1 MAEVIGLAASIAGVI
16 TLSAQ
21 VTALSY
27 KYLNGVK
34 NASKDINRLINELT
48 SLSGILM
55 ALQAGASTN
64 WTTRFSDQNSS
75 DSSTHSIETL
85 IPECTSLIEELQMKL
100 EIKPT
105 SKQDPT
111 KAIVGVFRSLL
122 WPVKEKETNEYVQKL
137 ERLKT
142 LFTLAISVENLTT
155 STHVASKLPELER
168 TIAKVATS
176 QDATKK
182 EQVLNWISCLDPTTN
197 HQQASKLK
205 TPATGQWLLD
215 NREFQAW
222 VQGQDGTSGRL
233 WLHGML
239 GSGKSILIS
248 TVINYLK
255 NIVTQHRHYGLA
267 YFYFDFRENLK
278 QDSIQFLAS
287 IVCQLLRSQPLL
299 KEAEAVYDRHHQ
311 HQITASHL
319 KILFI
324 EATSMLD
331 KVYIV
336 VDALDECKQWDDLQD
351 FILLGAPKDCKLH
364 FLASSRKENYIE
376 EALRPAG
383 FSCIAMEEKY
393 VDGDIALHV
402 REVIANGR
410 KKRFQAFSCDLKDY
424 LCTELIARSKG
435 SYAFIRI
442 C

>member
-75 DSSTHSIETL
+75 HSSTYSIETL
-85 IPECTSLIEELQMKL
+85 IPECTSLIEELRMKL

-111 KAIVGVFRSLL
+111 KATVGVFRSLM
-122 WPVKEKETNEYVQKL
+122 WPVKEKETIEYVQKL

-142 LFTLAISVENLTT
+142 LLTLAISMENLTT
-155 STHVASKLPELER
+155 STHVASKLPDLER

-176 QDATKK
+176 QDTTKK
-182 EQVLNWISCLDPTTN
+182 QRVLSWISCLDPTLN
-197 HQQASKLK
+197 HQQTSKLK
-205 TPATGQWLLD
+205 TTGTGQWLFD

-222 VQGQDGTSGRL
+222 AQGENETPGHL
-233 WLHGML
+233 WLHGTL

-248 TVINYLK
+248 MVIDYLK
-255 NIVTQHRHYGLA
+255 GIITKQRHSGLA
-267 YFYFDFRENLK
+267 YFYFDF
-278 QDSIQFLAS
+278 QDNHSQDGVRFLGS

-299 KEAEAVYDRHHQ
+299 GKAEVLYDTCYPEKIR
-311 HQITASHL
+311 SSDL
-319 KILFI
+319 KNLFI
-324 EATSMLD
+324 EATCTFET
-331 KVYIV
+331 VYIV
-336 VDALDECKQWDDLQD
+336 VDAMDECKQWNDLHD
-351 FILLGAPKDCKLH
+351 FISLITSMGRKVQ
-364 FLASSRKENYIE
+364 FLASSRKERYIE
-376 EALRPAG
+376 EILRPAG
-383 FSCIAMEEKY
+383 FFNIALEEKL
-393 VDGDIALHV
+393 VDNDIALHV
-402 REVIANGR
+402 KETVTKIIG
-410 KKRFQAFSCDLKDY
+410 KRFHRISPTQRDEICREM
-424 LCTELIARSKG
+424 CMELTARSKG
-435 SYAFIRI
+435 S
-442 C
+442 